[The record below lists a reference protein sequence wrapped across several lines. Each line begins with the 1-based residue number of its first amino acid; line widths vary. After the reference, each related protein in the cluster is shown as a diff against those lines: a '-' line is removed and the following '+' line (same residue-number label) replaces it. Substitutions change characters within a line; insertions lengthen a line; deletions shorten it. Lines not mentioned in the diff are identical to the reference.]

1 MLTHKN
7 LDVWKRSIDLVEVVY
22 RTTRNFPEDEK
33 YLLTSQMRR
42 AAISIPSNIAE
53 GYARK
58 NIRELIQSFYISLGS
73 DSELETQSIIAQRLD
88 YVDSA
93 IIEDITEEVRR
104 KLLNLIKYHRS
115 KI

>member
-1 MLTHKN
+1 MKTHKD

-22 RTTRNFPEDEK
+22 RTTRRFPVDEK

-58 NIRELIQSFYISLGS
+58 NIRELIQSLYISLGS

-88 YVDSA
+88 YVDSV